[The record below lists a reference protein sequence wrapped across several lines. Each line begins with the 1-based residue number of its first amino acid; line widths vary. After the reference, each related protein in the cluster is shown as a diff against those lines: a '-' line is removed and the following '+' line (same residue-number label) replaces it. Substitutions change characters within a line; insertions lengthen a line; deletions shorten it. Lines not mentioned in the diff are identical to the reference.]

1 MQVCAAW
8 LSLLFA
14 GPGLAA
20 PPASP
25 ARTSEATQDHI
36 FTVIKESDP
45 EEMLPPRTPRPLS
58 ELVEAAE
65 LAAAELAKAT
75 PTEVYEL
82 LSLLHDARGLAY
94 RLSGRDAAHL
104 CAELGALAGLMQRQ
118 DLEELTAARVKRL
131 DAAGRSALVKQHA
144 GHVCEELR
152 VADKTSSAPSSAAQA
167 LLVSSSAAQA
177 LLVSSSPSSVSPPA
191 ARPASRRTRASSATI
206 AGGVLL
212 AVAGG
217 LAIAVAPVQAS
228 RVRLRDDAGELR
240 DEVNLAGGATPEQAR
255 AASEYDQAA
264 ARTRIATVGFSVAS
278 AALAVAGVALVLV
291 GVRKQRRLEFVPQGG
306 PQGAAMVLQGRF

>member
-1 MQVCAAW
+1 MWYKGPVQVCAAW
-8 LSLLFA
+8 LSLLLA

-25 ARTSEATQDHI
+25 AGASEATQDRI

-65 LAAAELAKAT
+65 LAAAELARAT

-131 DAAGRSALVKQHA
+131 DAAGRSALAKQHA

-152 VADKTSSAPSSAAQA
+152 VAGKTSSAPSSAAQA
-167 LLVSSSAAQA
+167 LLV
-177 LLVSSSPSSVSPPA
+177 LSSPSSVSPPA

-228 RVRLRDDAGELR
+228 RVRLRDDAGKLR

-264 ARTRIATVGFSVAS
+264 ARTRLATVGFSVAS

>member
-8 LSLLFA
+8 LSLLLA
-14 GPGLAA
+14 GPGLTA

-25 ARTSEATQDHI
+25 ARASEATQDHI

-45 EEMLPPRTPRPLS
+45 EEILPPRTPRPLS

-65 LAAAELAKAT
+65 LAAAELARAT

-94 RLSGRDAAHL
+94 RLSGREAAHL

-131 DAAGRSALVKQHA
+131 DAASRTTLAKQHA

-152 VADKTSSAPSSAAQA
+152 VVDKTSSSPSSATQA
-167 LLVSSSAAQA
+167 LLVSS
-177 LLVSSSPSSVSPPA
+177 SSSPSSVSPPA
-191 ARPASRRTRASSATI
+191 ARPASRRTRAASATI

-212 AVAGG
+212 AAAGG
-217 LAIAVAPVQAS
+217 LAIAVAPVQVS

-264 ARTRIATVGFSVAS
+264 ARTRIVTVGFSVAS
-278 AALAVAGVALVLV
+278 AALAVAGVAD
-291 GVRKQRRLEFVPQGG
+291 RLE
-306 PQGAAMVLQGRF
+306 AALA